1 MEAGL
6 LFCRSGRT
14 SVCER
19 LLGRMAG
26 RFGVELSDVEV
37 CTRDSLLNP
46 CMAALLRGHAVVFAV
61 GGTSDGRPSCA
72 EPLFRTLGV
81 PLDAR
86 GEPVG
91 VLGLPGGGLR
101 GYLVESADRAILLL
115 PDDPSAMLEML
126 PPAFRRLKQKFGLSG
141 EFPEEPKIDF
151 KRLVEKSMGE
161 PPR

>member
-6 LFCRSGRT
+6 LFFRSGRT

-19 LLGRMAG
+19 LLGRTAEW
-26 RFGVELSDVEV
+26 FGMELSGVKV

-46 CMAALLRGHAVVFAV
+46 CMAALLRDNAVVFAV
-61 GGTSDGRPSCA
+61 GGASDGRPSCA

-81 PLDAR
+81 PLDAH
-86 GEPVG
+86 GEPDG
-91 VLGLPGGGLR
+91 VLKLPGGGGA
-101 GYLVESADRAILLL
+101 GYLLESADRAILLL
-115 PDDPSAMLEML
+115 PDDPSAMLGML

-141 EFPEEPKIDF
+141 EFPGEPKIDYE
-151 KRLVEKSMGE
+151 RLVEESMGK